1 MAEELLTADSL
12 GVGFHQ
18 PLFAPLDF
26 SLLAGEL
33 VCLVG
38 PNGAGKST
46 LFRTLAGLISPMS
59 GSITLC
65 EKSLEDYSARER
77 AKLLASVFTAE
88 SIPSGMTVEEFVAL
102 GRIPFTSF
110 FDHRTRDDYA
120 AVAMALRDADA
131 ESFASRE
138 LCALSDG
145 ERSRVFLA
153 RALAGH
159 ARVLLLDEPTAFLD
173 VPHTLAL
180 FRLLLRVVKEQ
191 NIAVFLSTH
200 NIDYALRFAHR
211 ILALDGNG
219 NACIGPMNEVVNN
232 GFLTWAEIGIN
243 EKE

>member
-1 MAEELLTADSL
+1 
-12 GVGFHQ
+12 
-18 PLFAPLDF
+18 
-26 SLLAGEL
+26 
-33 VCLVG
+33 
-38 PNGAGKST
+38 
-46 LFRTLAGLISPMS
+46 
-59 GSITLC
+59 
-65 EKSLEDYSARER
+65 
-77 AKLLASVFTAE
+77 
-88 SIPSGMTVEEFVAL
+88 
-102 GRIPFTSF
+102 
-110 FDHRTRDDYA
+110 
-120 AVAMALRDADA
+120 
-131 ESFASRE
+131 

-180 FRLLLRVVKEQ
+180 FRLLLRVAREQ

-211 ILALDGNG
+211 ILALDGSG
-219 NACIGPMNEVVNN
+219 NACIGPVNTVVNN

>member
-1 MAEELLTADSL
+1 MVEKLLIADSL
-12 GVGFHQ
+12 GVGFDK

-26 SLLAGEL
+26 SLVSGEL

-46 LFRTLAGLISPMS
+46 LFRTLAGLISPMV
-59 GSITLC
+59 GTVTLC
-65 EKSLEDYSARER
+65 GTFLDDYSARER

-88 SIPSGMTVEEFVAL
+88 SIPSGMTVEDFVAL

-110 FDHRTRDDYA
+110 FDRRTRDDYA
-120 AVAMALRDADA
+120 AVAMAMCDVKVD
-131 ESFASRE
+131 SFASRE
-138 LCALSDG
+138 LCSLSDG

-219 NACIGPMNEVVNN
+219 NAFIGPVNAVVDH
-232 GFLTWAEIGIN
+232 GFLTWAEIGTN
-243 EKE
+243 EKG